1 MALPSLIAW
10 FASNCYW
17 KGACIDI
24 FKISPSF
31 IAWFASNFYWKGAC
45 VGWGGECLGWGCGE
59 CVDFFGGGLV
69 GSRGG
74 CQYICIY
81 ARVGV

>member
-31 IAWFASNFYWKGAC
+31 IAWFASNFYWKGAY
-45 VGWGGECLGWGCGE
+45 VGWGGN
-59 CVDFFGGGLV
+59 VQGGGVVSGWVFVRGGV
-69 GSRGG
+69 GWRGG

-81 ARVGV
+81 AKVGV